1 MTPMSDAEAALWREE
16 LAAEQVP
23 ARGSGMFPT
32 LAAQVLA
39 ARKAAGLSQAALAA
53 RACVRQATVNDVEA
67 GRNTDAA
74 TLCKLAEALGVALV
88 VHPGATPPERRARR
102 KA

>member
-1 MTPMSDAEAALWREE
+1 MS
-16 LAAEQVP
+16 
-23 ARGSGMFPT
+23 PT

-53 RACVRQATVNDVEA
+53 RAHIRQPTVNDVEQ

-74 TLCKLAEALGVALV
+74 TLAKIADALGVALM
-88 VHPGATPPERRARR
+88 VHPGATHPTRRSRA
-102 KA
+102 AAT